1 MIQNITHSLIDVF
14 DEVVFKKNIKK
25 KKRNSTTVYPIC
37 MCKGTKVVCSST
49 SKQE

>member
-25 KKRNSTTVYPIC
+25 KKGIVQLFILF
-37 MCKGTKVVCSST
+37 VCV
-49 SKQE
+49 KELK